1 MMNTI
6 LQPSSCPQAEEMY
19 WYHCIM
25 ERDVMEKET
34 RIPRFSISGS
44 VLKMVA
50 ITTMLIDH
58 LGAGLL
64 LPLLSLPPTSPLSTN
79 DHGISFLFHRYLL
92 TYEFYS
98 LLRIIGRSAFPI
110 FCFLLVE
117 GLLHTSSRGKYLLR
131 LLLFSFL
138 SEIPFNLALFGGLR
152 NANHQNVFFTL
163 TIGLAVIWGMDEILH
178 SGHLLRFRE
187 KGLRFHEKN
196 RLFHEKDRFFLQKKG
211 GLPSELLSILPYASC
226 LLLVLLGAGLANLL
240 HTDYGA
246 IGVLLIVLFYC
257 FRKHRLLASFL
268 GWSLLSAT
276 LYLESYSFPA
286 FLLCFFYNG
295 KRGFLRGRAKYL
307 FYFFYPLHLL
317 LIYALRLLLAG

>member
-1 MMNTI
+1 
-6 LQPSSCPQAEEMY
+6 MY

-64 LPLLSLPPTSPLSTN
+64 LPLLSLPPTAPLSSSG
-79 DHGISFLFHRYLL
+79 HGISFLFHRYLL

-178 SGHLLRFRE
+178 SDHLLRFRE

>member
-138 SEIPFNLALFGGLR
+138 SEIPFNLALFGRLR

-211 GLPSELLSILPYASC
+211 ALPSELLSILSYASC

-276 LYLESYSFPA
+276 LYLESYSSPA

>member
-1 MMNTI
+1 
-6 LQPSSCPQAEEMY
+6 MY

-64 LPLLSLPPTSPLSTN
+64 LPLLSLPPTSPLFTN

-178 SGHLLRFRE
+178 SDHLLRFRE

-211 GLPSELLSILPYASC
+211 DLPSELLSILPYASC

-286 FLLCFFYNG
+286 FLLSLFYNG

>member
-1 MMNTI
+1 
-6 LQPSSCPQAEEMY
+6 
-19 WYHCIM
+19 
-25 ERDVMEKET
+25 
-34 RIPRFSISGS
+34 
-44 VLKMVA
+44 
-50 ITTMLIDH
+50 
-58 LGAGLL
+58 
-64 LPLLSLPPTSPLSTN
+64 
-79 DHGISFLFHRYLL
+79 SFLFHRYLL

-178 SGHLLRFRE
+178 SDHLLRFRE

-211 GLPSELLSILPYASC
+211 GLPSELLSILPYAFC
-226 LLLVLLGAGLANLL
+226 LLLVLLGAGLASLL

-317 LIYALRLLLAG
+317 LIYAVRLLLAG

>member
-6 LQPSSCPQAEEMY
+6 LQPSSCPEAEEMY

-64 LPLLSLPPTSPLSTN
+64 LPLLSLPPTSPLSSSG
-79 DHGISFLFHRYLL
+79 HGISFLFHRYLL

-178 SGHLLRFRE
+178 SDHLLRFRE

-211 GLPSELLSILPYASC
+211 DLPSELLSILPYASC

>member
-1 MMNTI
+1 
-6 LQPSSCPQAEEMY
+6 MY

-211 GLPSELLSILPYASC
+211 DLPSELLSILPYASC

>member
-1 MMNTI
+1 
-6 LQPSSCPQAEEMY
+6 
-19 WYHCIM
+19 M

-44 VLKMVA
+44 VLKIVA
-50 ITTMLIDH
+50 VTTMLIDH

-64 LPLLSLPPTSPLSTN
+64 FPLLSLPPTAPLSTS

-98 LLRIIGRSAFPI
+98 LLRIIGRCAFPI

-117 GLLHTSSRGKYLLR
+117 GLLHTSNRGKYLLR

-138 SEIPFNLALFGGLR
+138 SEIPFNLALFGRLQD
-152 NANHQNVFFTL
+152 ANHQNVFFTL
-163 TIGLAVIWGMDEILH
+163 TIGLAVIWGMDEILCPINPF
-178 SGHLLRFRE
+178 RFRE
-187 KGLRFHEKN
+187 KDLRFHEKD
-196 RLFHEKDRFFLQKKG
+196 LLFLQKKG
-211 GLPSELLSILPYASC
+211 GLPPAFLSVLLYAAC

>member
-64 LPLLSLPPTSPLSTN
+64 LPLLSLPPTSPLFTN

-178 SGHLLRFRE
+178 SDHLLRFRE

-211 GLPSELLSILPYASC
+211 ALPSELLSILSYASC

>member
-1 MMNTI
+1 
-6 LQPSSCPQAEEMY
+6 MY

-79 DHGISFLFHRYLL
+79 DHGIPFLFHRYLL

-163 TIGLAVIWGMDEILH
+163 AIGLAVIWGMDEILH
-178 SGHLLRFRE
+178 SDHLLRFRE

-211 GLPSELLSILPYASC
+211 DLPSELLSILPYASC